1 MSTRGA
7 GPPSLRREIVLWYS
21 AVLLV
26 ALVVFAA
33 VAYLIL
39 QRSLRSAGVESLQQT
54 ALAAEQLIVPG
65 NVPRLGSREQ
75 RVPGD
80 GSVDALRR
88 QTRLATGDVVE
99 IYVARGTNTEQRALR
114 TLLLVSLLL
123 IPLTALAAAVGG
135 RRVADR
141 LLRPLDNLVG
151 AAREIGAGVLSRRV
165 KEPARPAEFAELA
178 RAFNDM
184 LARLDAA
191 FAGQRRFTADASH
204 ELRTPLTAIRG
215 TAQVALSRE
224 RPAAELKAALAEVVE
239 ETEWML
245 QLVEDLL
252 TLSKGEQA
260 GDPFPAR
267 AVDLSA
273 LLRDAAD
280 VATMLVHDKPVSV
293 LAEVPDGLLVH
304 GDPLLRQ
311 VFLNLASNAA
321 KFTDEGVIGIS
332 ASAAASP
339 PEGAA
344 AGSVGR
350 WVRVDVRDTGRGIAP
365 ADLPHIF
372 ERFYRGDRSR
382 QHGGGTGLG
391 LAIVRSILERHG
403 GTATVE
409 SEPDRG
415 TQVRVWLPSAEPAA

>member
-1 MSTRGA
+1 MSKRHP

-26 ALVVFAA
+26 ALIVFAA

-75 RVPGD
+75 RVATD
-80 GSVDALRR
+80 GSIDALRR

-99 IYVARGTNTEQRALR
+99 IYVARGKNTEGRALR
-114 TLLLVSLLL
+114 TLLLVSVLL
-123 IPLTALAAAVGG
+123 IPLTALAAAIGG
-135 RRVADR
+135 RRVANR
-141 LLRPLDNLVG
+141 LLRPLDHLVG

-165 KEPARPAEFAELA
+165 TEPERPAEFAELA
-178 RAFNDM
+178 RAFNGM

-224 RPAAELKAALAEVVE
+224 RTAAELRGTLVEVLE
-239 ETEWML
+239 ETERML

-252 TLSKGEQA
+252 TLSRGERS
-260 GDPFPAR
+260 GEPIPAR
-267 AVDLSA
+267 PVHLAE
-273 LLRDAAD
+273 LLHDAGA
-280 VATMLVHDKPVSV
+280 VATMLVHEKPVTV
-293 LAEVPDGLLVH
+293 QIDAPEELLVH
-304 GDPLLRQ
+304 GDPSLRQ
-311 VFLNLASNAA
+311 VFLNLVSNAA
-321 KFTDEGVIGIS
+321 KFTDEGVIAIS
-332 ASAAASP
+332 ATSGARAPEAAPAADP
-339 PEGAA
+339 GA
-344 AGSVGR
+344 
-350 WVRVDVRDTGRGIAP
+350 WVRVDVRDTGRGIDP

-391 LAIVRSILERHG
+391 LAIVQSILERHG
-403 GTATVE
+403 GMARVQ
-409 SEPDRG
+409 SKPGRG
-415 TQVRVWLPSAEPAA
+415 TEIRVWLRRAETPV